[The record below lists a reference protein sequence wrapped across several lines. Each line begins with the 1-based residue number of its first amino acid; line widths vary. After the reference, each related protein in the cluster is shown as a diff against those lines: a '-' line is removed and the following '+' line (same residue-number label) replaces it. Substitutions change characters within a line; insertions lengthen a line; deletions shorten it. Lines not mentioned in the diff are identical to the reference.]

1 MLAEDIVGRG
11 MAARI
16 GKSSVSTPFDQAWD
30 LLKAPIVPNSV
41 RDDISQ
47 NHSTALFEDPKS
59 GERLPMRAEYRESAY
74 NPQRDELHVQIGEG
88 ENRGIDSPLT
98 GEAPAR
104 SHVGFKTAWGDEEEM
119 EELEDSLNP
128 DEDLPMMG
136 RQLTTEEP
144 YQRRGYATAL
154 YELAAHA
161 AKNKNRRII
170 PSFDLTDDGRKFW
183 GDKKTWPVREDLQ

>member
-16 GKSSVSTPFDQAWD
+16 GKSSVSTPFDQAWTV
-30 LLKAPIVPNSV
+30 LKAPIVPNSV
-41 RDDISQ
+41 RD
-47 NHSTALFEDPKS
+47 NKKGLFTALFEDPKS
-59 GERLPMRAEYRESAY
+59 GERLPMRAEYRESDH
-74 NPQRDELHVQIGEG
+74 NPQRDELHAQIGEG
-88 ENRGIDSPLT
+88 GNRGIDSPNV
-98 GEAPAR
+98 GSESPAR

-183 GDKKTWPVREDLQ
+183 GDKTEWPVSEDLE

>member
-1 MLAEDIVGRG
+1 M
-11 MAARI
+11 M
-16 GKSSVSTPFDQAWD
+16 SPFDQAWA

-41 RDDISQ
+41 RNDKNDLY
-47 NHSTALFEDPKS
+47 TALFEDPKS
-59 GERLPMRAEYRESAY
+59 GERLPMRAEYRESVY

-119 EELEDSLNP
+119 EELEDSLNL
-128 DEDLPMMG
+128 DEDLPMMA

-144 YQRRGYATAL
+144 YQRRGYTRA
-154 YELAAHA
+154 
-161 AKNKNRRII
+161 
-170 PSFDLTDDGRKFW
+170 
-183 GDKKTWPVREDLQ
+183 